1 VVGEVVKGGPPIA
14 PPSPDGAR
22 GADDLYDAIT
32 AAERERDEAREAL
45 VALREAALAC
55 AALSGL
61 PQIVGAEQYDALDA
75 ALAATPS
82 TLAGQVKARVL
93 REAADR
99 MDAHGQDLV
108 WDAFFREGFA
118 EQVTA
123 WLRALADEAEKK
135 I

>member
-1 VVGEVVKGGPPIA
+1 MKGGPPIA